1 MAVNMDGLVMTIRR
15 RRSDDT

>member
-15 RRSDDT
+15 RRSDGI